1 MLPGNIF
8 NKRYCIYF
16 DRRVSN
22 MRTMKKWLSVLLIA
36 AVAFVLATGCSG
48 GGGGDGASSDSDTV
62 YEWKI
67 QCIYPPGDQCYDI
80 QMPMICEAIT
90 EATDGQI
97 QFEYYQPGAICEPEQ
112 TPSSLSK
119 GLLDAAI
126 CAPSET
132 VQMVPAAYAEQGVPF
147 YWENGQDV
155 YDNFYDYG
163 LLDFCRETYE
173 KAGIYYGMYVPNGAY
188 MLMTDFQINSGDDL
202 KGKKI
207 RASTSYATMVELMG
221 GAPVSMNGG
230 DIYMGMKLGTING
243 YIYTVAEL
251 EMSALKEVTSNVME
265 PAACGSAP
273 VNLIFSKKSWDSLT
287 PELQEIVNETMQDIF
302 MDVYNES
309 ITFDKDSMDAAKD
322 YGVVFTTVDD
332 AGMQAFYDA
341 GRQVKDKLSQQY
353 PDSAPGFELIQQWK
367 DAKDAGETTGS
378 KAE

>member
-1 MLPGNIF
+1 MKTT
-8 NKRYCIYF
+8 KR
-16 DRRVSN
+16 R
-22 MRTMKKWLSVLLIA
+22 WLGLLLA
-36 AVAFVLATGCSG
+36 AAMTLALAAGCSG
-48 GGGGDGASSDSDTV
+48 GESEEGGQTDGEAV
-62 YEWKI
+62 YKWKI
-67 QCIYPPGDQCYDI
+67 QCGYPPGDQCYDI

-112 TPSSLSK
+112 VPSSLSK

-126 CAPSET
+126 SAPSET

-163 LLDFCRETYE
+163 LLDFCRQTYDE
-173 KAGIYYGMYVPNGAY
+173 AGIYYGMYVPNGAY
-188 MLMTDFQINSGDDL
+188 MLMTNFQVNSADDITH
-202 KGKKI
+202 KKI

-221 GAPVSMNGG
+221 GAPVAMNGG
-230 DIYMGMKLGTING
+230 DIYMGMKLGTIDG

-251 EMSALKEVTSNVME
+251 EMSSLKEVTSNVME

-287 PELQEIVNETMQDIF
+287 PELQDIVNQTMQDIF

-309 ITFDKDSMDAAKD
+309 ITFDQDSMEAAKD
-322 YGVVFTTVDD
+322 YGVVFTTVDA
-332 AGMQAFYDA
+332 AGMEPFYEA
-341 GRQVKDKLSQQY
+341 GRQVMEELSAQY
-353 PDSAPGFELIQQWK
+353 PDSEPGFELIQQWK
-367 DAKDAGETTGS
+367 DAKDAGETT
-378 KAE
+378 AAQME